1 MTLDLASDRR
11 PCLKCGHLRQ
21 PGDAGPA
28 FACPRCG
35 AVYAKLEALHKARQ
49 EAAEAAALET
59 LHFERR
65 SASHERFEREQAVR
79 DAAERPTR
87 LAAHAVYLMMVLPF
101 AATQAIAVATAY
113 KFHRASEDSWLND
126 HFSWQIRTF
135 WYLAL
140 LSAAA
145 ILSLLVGA
153 AATSTFVVLR
163 TEGPAA
169 LGLKAMGG
177 AVVLGGLALLVALYR
192 IGKGWYRLSQGEA
205 P

>member
-1 MTLDLASDRR
+1 MSLELASDRR
-11 PCLKCGHLRQ
+11 PCLKCGHVRQ
-21 PGDAGPA
+21 PGDAGPD

-35 AVYAKLEALHKARQ
+35 AVYAKLEALQRAQ
-49 EAAEAAALET
+49 EEAAEVAALAT

-65 SASHERFEREQAVR
+65 SASHERFDREQAAR
-79 DAAERPTR
+79 DAADRPAR

-113 KFHRASEDSWLND
+113 KFHRASEDHWLND

-140 LSAAA
+140 LSVAA

-153 AATSTFVVLR
+153 AATTTFVVLR
-163 TEGPAA
+163 SEGPAA
-169 LGLKAMGG
+169 LGIKAMGG
-177 AVVLGGLALLVALYR
+177 AVLFGGLALLVAIYR
-192 IGKGWYRLSQGEA
+192 IGKGWYRLTQGEA